1 MENFKIKTLDI
12 NARSW
17 FDKINGNSY
26 FSGELIINYDQRD
39 EKRFFMPFQY
49 GYGDQYIWEAL
60 STLKRE
66 NFLPDYIV
74 TPHQLQD
81 MGVIIRYNKKN
92 TLKRELKQ
100 ENY

>member
-1 MENFKIKTLDI
+1 MQNSIKTLDI

-26 FSGELIINYDQRD
+26 FSGQIVINYGLEN

-66 NFLPDYIV
+66 NILPEYIV
-74 TPHQLQD
+74 TPHQLQEA
-81 MGVIIRYNKKN
+81 GTIIRYNKQKA
-92 TLKRELKQ
+92 LKRELKQ